1 MFGCGLKFFDAKGSH
16 AGHSQL
22 LRESRS
28 RSFGRTTTIM
38 FSERDILAVC
48 FGLQQ
53 FFSKDSLH
61 LEKNCC
67 KASAL
72 KPGTPRWSQREQA
85 KNP

>member
-1 MFGCGLKFFDAKGSH
+1 MDEEYKD
-16 AGHSQL
+16 
-22 LRESRS
+22 
-28 RSFGRTTTIM
+28 M

-67 KASAL
+67 KASQTFGQKSL
-72 KPGTPRWSQREQA
+72 IVA
-85 KNP
+85 KTYPCIPLGFVSTHGI